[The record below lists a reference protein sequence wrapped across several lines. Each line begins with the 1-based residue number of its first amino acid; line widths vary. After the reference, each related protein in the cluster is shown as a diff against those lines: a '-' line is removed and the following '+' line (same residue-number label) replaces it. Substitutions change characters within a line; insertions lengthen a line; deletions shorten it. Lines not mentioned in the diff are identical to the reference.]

1 MFFGSYL
8 YDQLSFKNLTC
19 YTATMLKV
27 AIVHDFLL
35 RLGGA
40 ERVLAA
46 LAELYKNAPIYTL
59 LYDEK
64 TTWKEFPHERI
75 RPSGLQKLPRFIRN
89 NHRYLIGMMPR
100 ALEAWDFSEYDLV
113 ISSNTAL
120 SHGIVTPSHTMHI
133 SYIHSPMRF
142 AWDWTHEYLKNES
155 LLKRAAGA
163 LLLKKLRLWDQ
174 YASDRPDHLIAN
186 SRNIQRRIHKYYRR
200 DAAVVYPPV
209 DIERFSPAKR
219 RENYFV
225 MISNLTPYKRVD
237 LAIYLFNKIGRR
249 LVIIGDGPQR
259 DFLKSIAG
267 PNIEFQGFLSDT
279 ESAAILSKAQ
289 ALIFPG
295 EEDFGIVPVEA
306 MACGVPVLALRRGG
320 VQESVIE
327 GVTGEFFDEANVA
340 SMEAGLARLIL
351 NLKKYDRNV
360 IRARAEEFSKAN
372 FLSRMR
378 YVIRQMRSQAKLH

>member
-1 MFFGSYL
+1 
-8 YDQLSFKNLTC
+8 
-19 YTATMLKV
+19 MLKV